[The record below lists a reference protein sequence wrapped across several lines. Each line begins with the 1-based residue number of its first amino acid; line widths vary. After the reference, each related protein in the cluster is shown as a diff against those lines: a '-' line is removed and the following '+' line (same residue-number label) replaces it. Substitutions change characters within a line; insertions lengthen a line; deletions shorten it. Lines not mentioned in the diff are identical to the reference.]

1 VRKIIKEWGFE
12 SNGSISD
19 QQFQHMI
26 CKHFDASITKE
37 DCQELLKNYSGDKQ
51 NLDLMSFIKVIFDG
65 EPFTKPMINVLDPSM
80 KTAGKEDELSGTLV
94 KRIHNLNEGG
104 LLK

>member
-1 VRKIIKEWGFE
+1 
-12 SNGSISD
+12 
-19 QQFQHMI
+19 MI

-37 DCQELLKNYSGDKQ
+37 NCQELFKNYSGDKQ
-51 NLDLMSFIKVIFDG
+51 NLDLMSFIKVVFDG